1 MTLNNPIFP
10 VIAID
15 GPTASGKG
23 TVAQIVANKLGFH
36 YLDSG
41 ALYRLV
47 GLASLKAGVS
57 LDDEP
62 GLTSLAHGLDVDFV
76 DGKIILNNQ
85 DVTDD
90 IRQEAIGLRASA
102 VGAIKGV
109 RDALVDR
116 QKAFSRSPG
125 LVADGRDMASV
136 IFPNAVLKVFLTAT
150 PEARA
155 MRRYK
160 QLIAKGFSA
169 NIDTLTQ
176 DLRHRDEKDTHRL
189 DEPLKIVPGAY
200 LLDTTDLTIEQA
212 VQRVLD
218 WFSKGHSQAKLGVIG

>member
-1 MTLNNPIFP
+1 
-10 VIAID
+10 
-15 GPTASGKG
+15 
-23 TVAQIVANKLGFH
+23 
-36 YLDSG
+36 
-41 ALYRLV
+41 
-47 GLASLKAGVS
+47 
-57 LDDEP
+57 
-62 GLTSLAHGLDVDFV
+62 
-76 DGKIILNNQ
+76 
-85 DVTDD
+85 
-90 IRQEAIGLRASA
+90 
-102 VGAIKGV
+102 
-109 RDALVDR
+109 
-116 QKAFSRSPG
+116 
-125 LVADGRDMASV
+125 MASV

-189 DEPLKIVPGAY
+189 DAPLKIVPGAY